1 MSATAPGIRPAPTE
15 WFKKVLDE
23 LGMHMITNGIIP
35 KNTCP
40 FCISRRTVQERYL
53 KKIHQRYD
61 DQLTVIEVPL
71 FPGEL
76 KGQEQLMQYVRYLG
90 WGAGAGLKRILG

>member
-1 MSATAPGIRPAPTE
+1 
-15 WFKKVLDE
+15 VLDR
-23 LGMHMITNGIIP
+23 LNILTARIIVNGIVP
-35 KNTCP
+35 KNTCT
-40 FCISRRTVQERYL
+40 FCTSRRTVQERYL

-76 KGQEQLMQYVRYLG
+76 KGRENLMQYASYLG
-90 WGAGAGLKRILG
+90 WGAGAGLKKDTGVVS